1 MINII
6 FDNAEN
12 KELFEGA
19 AIPICRAFYPGEE
32 VTTSSDD
39 DHTLDDSSIS
49 VTGADRSLYLK
60 FEVGTVRVFTGDMEN
75 AMKVKLDDDHSM
87 TEAVRSTLKKLL
99 YSTLETVCDGKSLP
113 WGCLTGVRPVH
124 FLSKLIRR
132 EGSEEAAV
140 RVFENEFH
148 VSKKK
153 SKLALSV
160 YQKQQSILKD
170 MRDGYSLYVGIP
182 FCPSVCLYCSFVSYP
197 ISAFGGMVDKYMLA
211 LKKEMEECS
220 RFMGGEAPVSVYI
233 GGGTPTALSTEQLIF
248 LFECLTDNFDFS
260 KVVEF
265 TCEAGR
271 PDTITDEKMAILKE
285 YGVNRISVNPQTMNQ
300 STLDII
306 GRHHT
311 PRQTELAFECARRA
325 GFDNINMDIIM
336 GLPDEG
342 YYELERTLTAIEL
355 LGPDA
360 LTVHS
365 LAVKKGSALNERLI
379 SRDMSALSLN
389 VTGQMQDLVMDYVG
403 SMGMEPYYLYR
414 QKRITDNIENIGYA
428 KPGKYCIYN
437 VITMEETHSVLAL
450 GAGSISKRVYD
461 DPCRE
466 VEAPDGTMRRRNIE
480 RCDNVKEVAAYI
492 SRIDEM
498 IDRKRALFE

>member
-6 FDNAEN
+6 FDNADN

-19 AIPICRAFYPGEE
+19 AISICRAFFPDDQ
-32 VTTSSDD
+32 VVSSSDD
-39 DHTLDDSSIS
+39 DHTLDDSALSL
-49 VTGADRSLYLK
+49 TGESRTLYLK
-60 FEVGTVRVFTGDMEN
+60 FEVGVVRVFTGDVEN
-75 AMKVKLDDDHSM
+75 AMKVRTDDDHSM

-99 YSTLETVCDGKSLP
+99 YSTLETALEGRSLP

-148 VSKKK
+148 VSRKK

-170 MRDGYSLYVGIP
+170 MREGYSLYVGIP

-197 ISAFGGMVDKYMLA
+197 ISAFGGMVDKYMMA
-211 LKKEMEECS
+211 LKREMEVCAS
-220 RFMGGEAPVSVYI
+220 LMKDKTPVSVYI
-233 GGGTPTALSTEQLIF
+233 GGGTPSALSIEQLTF
-248 LFECLTDNFDFS
+248 LMECLKDNFDLS
-260 KVVEF
+260 SVDEF

-271 PDTITDEKMAILKE
+271 PDTINDEKMAVLKE

-365 LAVKKGSALNERLI
+365 LAVKKGSALMEKLI
-379 SRDMSALSLN
+379 TRDMSTLSLN
-389 VTGQMQDLVMDYVG
+389 VTGQMQDLVTSYVQD
-403 SMGMEPYYLYR
+403 MGMEPYYLYR

-428 KPGKYCIYN
+428 KPGKHCIYN
-437 VITMEETHSVLAL
+437 VITMEETQSVLAL
-450 GAGSISKRVYD
+450 GAGAISKRVYD
-461 DPCRE
+461 DPERE
-466 VEAPDGTMRRRNIE
+466 AEAPDGTLRRRNIE

-492 SRIDEM
+492 ERIDEM
-498 IDRKRALFE
+498 IDRKRALFG